1 MITEGESVLA
11 EDGAEHSGLHADAPS
26 SAEQLARLRR
36 LIEQQADQLEA
47 AEAGWRELAAICDLA
62 EWAAEGA
69 GDGTA
74 AVVLVDDLRR
84 ILARRPVPGPV
95 L

>member
-1 MITEGESVLA
+1 MLA
-11 EDGAEHSGLHADAPS
+11 EDGAEHPGLHADAPS
-26 SAEQLARLRR
+26 SAEHLARLRR
-36 LIEQQADQLEA
+36 LVEQQADQLGA

-62 EWAAEGA
+62 EWAAESTGNGA
-69 GDGTA
+69 P

-84 ILARRPVPGPV
+84 LLARRPQPGPV